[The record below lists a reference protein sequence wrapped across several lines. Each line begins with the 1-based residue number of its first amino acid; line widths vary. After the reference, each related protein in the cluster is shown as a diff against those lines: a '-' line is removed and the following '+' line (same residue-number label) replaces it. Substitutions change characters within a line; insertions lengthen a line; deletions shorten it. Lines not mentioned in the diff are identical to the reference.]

1 MTRMNI
7 LTKLLCAVLV
17 LCGLLCCA
25 GAAGAEGDCAHT
37 FTDGAC
43 TTCGVTGGYCG
54 AEGGEQSVTWTLADN
69 HLVISGTGAMADSY
83 YGDLPWWDSH
93 QTITDVTIGEGV
105 THIGKH
111 AFYNFR
117 SLTEITIPASVES
130 IGYEAFG
137 NSTVS
142 SVTFAPNSRL
152 TTIDGYA
159 FSYLGSLK
167 QITLPASVE
176 SIGNG
181 AFESCYALETV
192 TFAEGSRLSSLGYM
206 PFFTCDSLTAISIP
220 ESVTAY
226 KTIDGVLYS
235 GDGTTLLLYPAGKT
249 DEAFTTPAGVTT
261 IAELAFFNAQ
271 LHNITLSE
279 GVTTIGMNA
288 FLGCFSIQ
296 SVSLPSTLTSIGEYA
311 FANCDGL
318 TTITIPASVSSIGE
332 HAFEGCYGLTEVNI
346 PASVSSI
353 GDFAFFSC
361 IKLTTVTIPASV
373 TSIGT
378 DAFYGCRALTTVNAP
393 CNWDGSLY
401 TFEDTVTVNVAD
413 HAFADGVCTGCGV
426 TGGYCGAEGD
436 NVKWTL
442 VDGTLTITGTGA
454 MADYDSF
461 KDRPWYTYR
470 NSITALTIQE
480 GVTTIG
486 RYAFHQTAGLKNVT
500 IPASVT
506 KLGYCAFTGSGLE
519 TVTFADESQLT
530 TIDHC
535 AFQYCDALT
544 EITLPAG
551 VGSFQPDLVFYGCSA
566 LTDIHVAEGNTI
578 YKSVDG
584 VLYTADGTTLMLY
597 PEGKTATSF
606 TTPTGVT
613 TIGQAAFSDNGN
625 IKSVT
630 LSEGVTTISD
640 QAFLFCG
647 ALAEVTIPAS
657 MESIGVHAFYG
668 CEALTT
674 VTIPAS
680 VESIGEDAFYDCTAL
695 TTVNAPCNWD
705 GSLYTFADTVTV
717 NVPEHTGGTAN
728 CQSGAICEAC
738 GEAYGELDYD
748 VHANTEV
755 VWTWYPNDDTVS
767 AYAELICADCET
779 CIMSTSGE
787 GEFLGETEGTDCL
800 NPGSLRYS
808 ATLTFED
815 DTEVSGTHT
824 VTIPSENHVGPM
836 SNGFCAACG
845 SAEKPEV
852 DPGEYE
858 DETWDDVYLISNA
871 GQLYW
876 FANEVNGGNNG
887 IGARLTAN
895 ITVPA
900 SVSKGGSIPDWE
912 PIGQGWT
919 PYCGDFNG
927 GGHTIS
933 GLYCVSNRAGLFGY
947 TDYYYNIRNIGVVN
961 GTFIGSDYAGAL
973 VGYASSNISGCWA
986 SGNTVEGNYAG
997 GLVGQNIGTITGSRA
1012 TGNTVEG
1019 ELVGGLVGYN
1029 NNGTIGRSY
1038 GTGNTVTGDSAGG
1051 LIGENYGTIENCYA
1065 TGNTSGYLVGYSGG
1079 PITNCFTDG
1088 SALFRDSYGD
1098 VTNSYYVAASATD
1111 DGGRTAA
1118 QFASGEI
1125 AWLLQS
1131 AIEPEEVYDEESG
1144 EWVMAD
1150 AALIWGQSIGSASYP
1165 SLGGQRVYQVLSCDG
1180 EGTAYSNTDEQQK
1193 HSVTDS
1199 VCVNCG
1205 AIGGYCG
1212 AEGDGTHIAWTLR
1225 NGTLTITGTGA
1236 MADHVSVDVP
1246 WNAYADSITAVN
1258 ISEGVTHI
1266 GSWALCG
1273 FPSVSE
1279 LAIPASVTSIGEGA
1293 LSLAG
1298 VTSITFAADSQ
1309 LTTIGICAFNNC
1321 RSLTEITLPEDVGAF
1336 DVDSVFGGCTA
1347 LTNIFVAKNNETYK
1361 DIDGVLY
1368 TADGTTLMYY
1378 PEGKAAE
1385 SFTTPDGVT
1394 TIADNAFNSN
1404 NSLKTVTVSEGV
1416 TSIGLWAFGYCG
1428 NLETVNLPDSLTSI
1442 GWYAFDYCYALT
1454 TVTIPDGVESIGDNA
1469 FQYCTALTTVTIP
1482 VSVESIGAD
1491 AFYYCDALTTVNV
1504 PCNWDGSLY
1513 TFEDTV
1519 TVNLADH
1526 SWTDGVCGGCG
1537 MTCPHDTGNG
1547 GICSICGTTVERS
1560 MVILPASLTA
1570 VEAEAFTDTAVE
1582 AVVIPAG
1589 CTSIAAGAFSGCGS
1603 LKVII
1608 FTSADCTIGDGAIP
1622 AGTAIIAP
1630 VNGTVEN
1637 WAESNGMTFL
1647 AR

>member
-1 MTRMNI
+1 MTRMNT

-25 GAAGAEGDCAHT
+25 GAAGAEGDCAHV

-43 TTCGVTGGYCG
+43 TACGVTGGYCG
-54 AEGGEQSVTWTLADN
+54 ASTNEGGEQSVTWTLSDN
-69 HLVISGTGAMADSY
+69 HLVISGEGAMVDYASS
-83 YGDLPWWDSH
+83 GVNPWYDVRRI
-93 QTITDVTIGEGV
+93 ITDVTIGDGV
-105 THIGKH
+105 TRIGKF

-117 SLTEITIPASVES
+117 SVPEIIIPASVES

-152 TTIDGYA
+152 TTIDDYAFQYLTALKQITLPASVETIGNRAFESCNALETVTFAEGSRLSSIGHLPFGFCDSLTAISVPESVTAYKTIDGVLYSGDGTALLCYPAGRTDPFTTPAGVTAIAEGAFVYAKVPSVTLSEGVTTLGTDAFASCRLQSVRLPDTLTSIGEGAFGSCFSLVTVSIPASVTSIGEYAFGGCDALTTVNAPCTWDGSLYTFEDTVTVNAILHRGGTANCEQGAVCDDCGEVYTDLDPDNHTYASDICCGTCGAEGDGTNLSWMLKDNHLFISGTGAMADYSSSGWPWDDASKTITDVTIGDGVTHIGKHAFCNFCALTEITIPASVESIGYQAFRNSTVSSVTFAPNSRLTTIDGYA
-159 FSYLGSLK
+159 FSYLNSLK

-176 SIGNG
+176 TIGAG
-181 AFESCYALETV
+181 SFESCTALETV

-206 PFFTCDSLTAISIP
+206 PFFECNSLTAISIP
-220 ESVTAY
+220 ESATAC

-249 DEAFTTPAGVTT
+249 DEAFTTPTGVTT
-261 IAELAFFNAQ
+261 IAEFAFFNTQ

-279 GVTTIGMNA
+279 GVTTIGNSA
-288 FLGCFSIQ
+288 FFGCYGMQ
-296 SVSLPSTLTSIGEYA
+296 SVSLPSTLTSIGNTTFA
-311 FANCDGL
+311 FCNSL
-318 TTITIPASVSSIGE
+318 TTVTIPASVSSIGDS
-332 HAFEGCYGLTEVNI
+332 AFESCYG
-346 PASVSSI
+346 
-353 GDFAFFSC
+353 
-361 IKLTTVTIPASV
+361 LTTVTIPASV
-373 TSIGT
+373 TSIGSN
-378 DAFYGCRALTTVNAP
+378 AFASCYDLTTVNVP

-401 TFEDTVTVNVAD
+401 TFADTVTVNVPG
-413 HAFADGVCTGCGV
+413 HAFADGECTGCGV
-426 TGGYCGAEGD
+426 TGGYCGAAANAGGEQS
-436 NVKWTL
+436 VVWTYK
-442 VDGTLTITGTGA
+442 DGVMTITGTGD
-454 MADYDSF
+454 MAEYDSYE
-461 KDRPWYTYR
+461 DRPWYTYC

-486 RYAFHQTAGLKNVT
+486 RYAFEQTAGLKNVT

-506 KLGYCAFTGSGLE
+506 KLGYCAFRGSGLE

-530 TIDHC
+530 TIDSF
-535 AFQYCDALT
+535 AFQLCDELT

-551 VGSFQPDLVFYGCSA
+551 VGSFRHVTVFDDCSA
-566 LTDIHVAEGNTI
+566 LTDIHVAEGNTT
-578 YKSVDG
+578 YKDIDG
-584 VLYTADGTTLMLY
+584 VLYTADGTTLMFY

-606 TTPTGVT
+606 ATPAGVT
-613 TIGQAAFSDNGN
+613 TIGQSAFRENGN

-630 LSEGVTTISD
+630 LSEGVTTIGE

-657 MESIGVHAFYG
+657 VKSIGVHAFYG
-668 CEALTT
+668 CE
-674 VTIPAS
+674 
-680 VESIGEDAFYDCTAL
+680 AL

-728 CQSGAICEAC
+728 CQSGAICDAC

-755 VWTWYPNDDTVS
+755 VWEWYPNDDTVS
-767 AYAELICADCET
+767 VYAELICADCEAY
-779 CIMSTSGE
+779 IMSTSGE
-787 GEFLGETEGTDCL
+787 GEFLGEVEPTDCK
-800 NPGSLRYS
+800 NPGSMSYS
-808 ATLTFED
+808 ATLTFKD
-815 DTEVSGTHT
+815 GTEVSGTHT

-845 SAEKPEV
+845 GFEKPGV

-858 DETWDDVYLISNA
+858 DETWDDTYLISNA

-912 PIGQGWT
+912 PIGQGYT
-919 PYCGDFNG
+919 PYCGTFNG

-947 TDYYYNIRNIGVVN
+947 TDYHYNIRNIGVVN

-986 SGNTVEGNYAG
+986 SGNTIEGNYAG

-1019 ELVGGLVGYN
+1019 SLAGGLVGYN

-1051 LIGENYGTIENCYA
+1051 LVGENYGTVENSYS
-1065 TGNTSGYLVGYSGG
+1065 TGNSTGYLVGYGGG

-1118 QFASGEI
+1118 QFESGEI

-1131 AIEPEEVYDEESG
+1131 AIEPEEVYDEETG

-1165 SLGGQRVYQVLSCDG
+1165 ALGGKRVYQVLSCDG

-1193 HSVTDS
+1193 HSVIND
-1199 VCVNCG
+1199 VCANCG
-1205 AIGGYCG
+1205 
-1212 AEGDGTHIAWTLR
+1212 L
-1225 NGTLTITGTGA
+1225 
-1236 MADHVSVDVP
+1236 
-1246 WNAYADSITAVN
+1246 
-1258 ISEGVTHI
+1258 
-1266 GSWALCG
+1266 
-1273 FPSVSE
+1273 F
-1279 LAIPASVTSIGEGA
+1279 
-1293 LSLAG
+1293 
-1298 VTSITFAADSQ
+1298 
-1309 LTTIGICAFNNC
+1309 
-1321 RSLTEITLPEDVGAF
+1321 
-1336 DVDSVFGGCTA
+1336 
-1347 LTNIFVAKNNETYK
+1347 
-1361 DIDGVLY
+1361 
-1368 TADGTTLMYY
+1368 
-1378 PEGKAAE
+1378 
-1385 SFTTPDGVT
+1385 
-1394 TIADNAFNSN
+1394 
-1404 NSLKTVTVSEGV
+1404 
-1416 TSIGLWAFGYCG
+1416 
-1428 NLETVNLPDSLTSI
+1428 
-1442 GWYAFDYCYALT
+1442 
-1454 TVTIPDGVESIGDNA
+1454 
-1469 FQYCTALTTVTIP
+1469 
-1482 VSVESIGAD
+1482 
-1491 AFYYCDALTTVNV
+1491 
-1504 PCNWDGSLY
+1504 
-1513 TFEDTV
+1513 
-1519 TVNLADH
+1519 
-1526 SWTDGVCGGCG
+1526 
-1537 MTCPHDTGNG
+1537 CPHDTGNG

-1589 CTSIAAGAFSGCGS
+1589 CTSIAAGAFSGC
-1603 LKVII
+1603 
-1608 FTSADCTIGDGAIP
+1608 
-1622 AGTAIIAP
+1622 
-1630 VNGTVEN
+1630 
-1637 WAESNGMTFL
+1637 
-1647 AR
+1647 